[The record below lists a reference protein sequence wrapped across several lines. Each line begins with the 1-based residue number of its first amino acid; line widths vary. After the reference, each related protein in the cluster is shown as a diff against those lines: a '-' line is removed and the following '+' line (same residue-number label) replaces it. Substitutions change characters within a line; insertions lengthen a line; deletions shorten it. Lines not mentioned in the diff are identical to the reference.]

1 MTVITLKIDDQDV
14 AIAAGSS
21 VLQAAREA
29 DIPIPTLCHLEGLS
43 PVGACRLC
51 LVEVAGVNKL
61 LPACVTEAT
70 EGMVVRPKAPDW
82 RNIAA

>member
-29 DIPIPTLCHLEGLS
+29 DIPIPTLCHLEGCPRWG
-43 PVGACRLC
+43 PVAS
-51 LVEVAGVNKL
+51 V
-61 LPACVTEAT
+61 
-70 EGMVVRPKAPDW
+70 
-82 RNIAA
+82 